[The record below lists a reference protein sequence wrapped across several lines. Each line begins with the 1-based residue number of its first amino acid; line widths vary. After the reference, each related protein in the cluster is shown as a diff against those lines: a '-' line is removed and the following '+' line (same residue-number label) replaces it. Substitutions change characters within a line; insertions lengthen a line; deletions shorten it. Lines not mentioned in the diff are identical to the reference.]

1 LAKRATL
8 TAIDRVPLTPG
19 SGATLHRQIY
29 AALLD
34 AIGSG
39 QVARGARLPSTRA
52 LAGTLGVSRNSVL
65 HAFEELR
72 ANGYIE
78 SRVGSGTWVTGKAP
92 RPALRSA
99 LPSLN
104 QRRQLSERLS
114 CLISGSGYPIEQSAL
129 EDSDG
134 NGIYLYES

>member
-1 LAKRATL
+1 MTR
-8 TAIDRVPLTPG
+8 G

-29 AALLD
+29 VALLE

-39 QVARGARLPSTRA
+39 QLVVGARLPSTRA
-52 LAGTLGVSRNSVL
+52 LARTLGVSRNSVL
-65 HAFEELR
+65 HAFEELH

-78 SRVGSGTWVTGKAP
+78 SRVGSGTWVTGKVP
-92 RPALRSA
+92 RRVLRSL
-99 LPSLN
+99 LPSLS
-104 QRRQLSERLS
+104 QRQQLNERLS
-114 CLISGSGYPIEQSAL
+114 RLISGSGYPLEQSSL